1 MFEPATSELIR
12 KHVPTVKEDAE
23 IAQWVSRAAEPLLL
37 RLCLQHHVMDHIVD
51 WKKFI
56 KSLTVLKGNPYVK
69 DDKGEDPTQYIRV
82 RDQIVSI
89 LPTQDKEKIASNI
102 DARRYAFA
110 AWSLWNQPANKSKMY
125 MPVATIVTYCN
136 KQSLDIDEFYK
147 NVRKHPHGV
156 KGVLLSADLA
166 DAEAII
172 QKFLENAEASA
183 ITPPMYKELDTVQ
196 NNTIRS
202 MLASRF
208 GALQGGA
215 GVGKTTTVG
224 RLIDSIIKTPNLQEQ
239 SHNTPTTA
247 SSPPTVFCLAFTHKA
262 KRCIMEKLADMQIA
276 NDYIRVSTI
285 HSFIATY
292 TRQDAIIPKCY
303 ILVDESSMID
313 IELLASLAEVVAS
326 KCSFYQLGFV
336 GDIMQLPPITR
347 GEFFRHLVTSKGRHV
362 NELHKCYR
370 TDKPDLFDAY
380 QAIRQGKLPLTSEN
394 FKVVT
399 VDSDK
404 DINSQVGKLI
414 YLNFATLQSSTQ
426 FIAWQ
431 NKDVYKINQW
441 VQAALL
447 KQHKIGPTSYKTFYK
462 GDKVIYR
469 GENTKTLTNAMIGRV
484 TETSARSMS
493 VQWEDGLTTQVTH
506 ETVKNINLAYALTV
520 HCLQGSE
527 CDNVIIACYEV
538 EKMKYCL
545 DRRFLYTGVSR
556 GKQHVTVIT
565 TPNIES
571 FLSEPIKRSPLTGVE
586 VPCIDT

>member
-1 MFEPATSELIR
+1 MFDPPTIELIR
-12 KHVPTVKEDAE
+12 KHAPAVKEDAD
-23 IAQWVSRAAEPLLL
+23 IPLWLAKAPEPLLL
-37 RLCLQHHVMDHIVD
+37 RLCLQHHVMKHVVD

-69 DDKGEDPTQYIRV
+69 DDKGEDPTQYIHV

-89 LPTQDKEKIASNI
+89 LPEPDKAKIAPTLET
-102 DARRYAFA
+102 RRYVFA
-110 AWSLWNQPANKSKMY
+110 AWSLWNQPANKSRMY
-125 MPVATIVTYCN
+125 MPVATIVQYCN
-136 KQSLDIDEFYK
+136 RQSLDIDEFYK
-147 NVRKHPHGV
+147 NVRKHPDGI
-156 KGVLLSADLA
+156 KGVILSADLA
-166 DAEAII
+166 DAEGQI
-172 QKFLENAEASA
+172 QKFLETAQAST
-183 ITPPMYKELDTVQ
+183 IMPPTYKELDGVQ

-224 RLIDSIIKTPNLQEQ
+224 RLIDSIAKAPD
-239 SHNTPTTA
+239 A
-247 SSPPTVFCLAFTHKA
+247 PTVFCLAFTHKA
-262 KRCIMEKLADMQIA
+262 KRCIMDKLTDMGIA
-276 NDYIRVSTI
+276 INDDVRVSTI

-292 TRQDAIIPKCY
+292 NRPETPIPRCY
-303 ILVDESSMID
+303 ILIDESSMID
-313 IELLASLAEVVAS
+313 IELLANLADVVS
-326 KCSFYQLGFV
+326 GKCPFYQLGFV
-336 GDIMQLPPITR
+336 GDMMQLPPITR
-347 GEFFRHLVTSKGRHV
+347 GEFFRHLVATKGAHV

-380 QAIRQGKLPLTSEN
+380 QAIRQGKLPKSTEN
-394 FKVVT
+394 FKVIT
-399 VDSDK
+399 VDNDK

-414 YLNFATLQSSTQ
+414 YSNQATLQTTTQ

-447 KQHKIGPTSYKTFYK
+447 KQQKIGPASYKTFYK

-469 GENTKTLTNAMIGRV
+469 GDNTKTLTNAMTGRV
-484 TETSARSMS
+484 TDVSARNMS
-493 VQWEDGLTTQVTH
+493 VLWEDGLTTPVTN
-506 ETVKNINLAYALTV
+506 EIVKSINLAYALTV

-565 TPNIES
+565 TPNIDS
-571 FLSEPIKRSPLTGVE
+571 FLQEPIKKAPLTGIR
-586 VPCIDT
+586 VPV